1 MQIINFYPLNRL
13 SVFQKNDIVSRKM
26 TKQTAN
32 ILLCS
37 TIIEPQL
44 KNLKVQLFSYY
55 EELSCNGVNKYYTIA
70 RLLV

>member
-13 SVFQKNDIVSRKM
+13 SVFQKNGIVSRKI

-37 TIIEPQL
+37 TIIEPQRR
-44 KNLKVQLFSYY
+44 NLNAQLFSSH

-70 RLLV
+70 H

>member
-1 MQIINFYPLNRL
+1 MQIINFYPLNQL
-13 SVFQKNDIVSRKM
+13 SAFRKNGIVSRKM

-44 KNLKVQLFSYY
+44 KNLKVQLSSYH
-55 EELSCNGVNKYYTIA
+55 EELSCNGVNKYYRIA
-70 RLLV
+70 HLLM